1 MILKLKPYLHDQA
14 ENRRFVPKRAPM
26 VFLSPAKRPF
36 YALFVGG
43 FCEIKK
49 DGDKWL
55 VPSVDG
61 QLHPYDFDVVDAL
74 MKAADADKM
83 ELIPEEKEAEV
94 KAEAEVAVKRAVK
107 RAPLVRVGGQ

>member
-1 MILKLKPYLHDQA
+1 MILKLKPYLHDQSEGKKFA
-14 ENRRFVPKRAPM
+14 PKRAPM

-36 YALFVGG
+36 YALFVAGV
-43 FCEIKK
+43 CEIKK

-61 QLHPYDFDVVDAL
+61 QFHPYDFDVVEAL
-74 MKAADADKM
+74 MKAADADKI
-83 ELIPEEKEAEV
+83 ELVPEEKEAEV
-94 KAEAEVAVKRAVK
+94 KAEAEVAKKFK